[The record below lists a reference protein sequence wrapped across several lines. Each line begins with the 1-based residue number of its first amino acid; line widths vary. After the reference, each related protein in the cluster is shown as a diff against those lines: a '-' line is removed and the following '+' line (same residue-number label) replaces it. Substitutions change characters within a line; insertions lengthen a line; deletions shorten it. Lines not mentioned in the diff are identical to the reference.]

1 MINVRNNINYSLPA
15 EILPQIHSF
24 LSFQDRAISESVC
37 KIWKKTCGNLCW
49 SEGYNGRFYSGN
61 KLKSLS
67 YFNNELAYLKE
78 GHEIIQFKLR
88 SLNDFRKVSLTFT
101 ICIVSFAIFF
111 YCATANE
118 DHPYLKTFRIFV
130 SIILIVISLS
140 GFLHL
145 RKSGN
150 TTSSLLSRLQEVR
163 HRIIQMINSPNR
175 YEHILEM
182 RNVTRSNVLE
192 YFRAI

>member
-1 MINVRNNINYSLPA
+1 MINVRNNINYRLPN
-15 EILPQIHSF
+15 EIITQIHSF
-24 LSFQDRAISESVC
+24 LSFQDRAICESVC

-111 YCATANE
+111 YCVTANE
-118 DHPYLKTFRIFV
+118 DHPYLKNYRIFV

-140 GFLHL
+140 VFLFL
-145 RKSGN
+145 SEDN
-150 TTSSLLSRLQEVR
+150 ITSSRLSRLQEVR
-163 HRIIQMINSPNR
+163 HRIIQMINSQNR